1 MNHINKP
8 HKENPLFKIPLPKW
22 PEMRVEGKSISED
35 QAAEIIL
42 RTDYTSRHVLLNDK
56 EWENTVIKTLK
67 TPKINDECYKLED
80 NEYQKEIEKY
90 NKKLDK
96 YLSKI
101 KYIQDIEYI
110 RPDRIGSVYV
120 GGSHGF
126 VDWDGTI
133 GTCGHNIGKWPSI
146 QNIHYEWKVI
156 AREFPYLDL
165 RCQLF
170 SGENCEENT
179 SPIVEYIVKDGVAE
193 IKNPTEAIV
202 YRKEWGFD
210 LEKQAFILNERYCTV
225 KNLKHAMRVVLEK
238 NKEIVR

>member
-1 MNHINKP
+1 MEYSYMNNE
-8 HKENPLFKIPLPKW
+8 KELYSISLPKW
-22 PEMRVEGKSISED
+22 PEMRVEGNSISED

-42 RTDYTSRHVLLNDK
+42 RTDHTSRSICLNDK
-56 EWENTVIKTLK
+56 EWESVLIKTLK
-67 TPKINDECYKLED
+67 MPKIKDECYKLED
-80 NEYQKEIEKY
+80 NEYQKEIKKY
-90 NKKLDK
+90 YKKLDK

-101 KYIQDIEYI
+101 RYIQDIEYI
-110 RPDRIGSVYV
+110 RTDRIGSSYV

-133 GTCGHNIGKWPSI
+133 GTCGHHIGKWPSI
-146 QNIHYEWKVI
+146 QNIHDEWKVI

-170 SGENCEENT
+170 SGESCEKDT
-179 SPIVEYIVKDGVAE
+179 SPIIEYVVKDGVAE
-193 IKNPTEAIV
+193 VQNPTEAIV

-210 LEKQAFILNERYCTV
+210 FEKQAFILNDRYSTV